1 MGSGHRRQSSVAP
14 EQSIDGIS
22 GSSDPDAV
30 ESLRRLLKAQDLER
44 QLIGYELH
52 DGLAQY
58 QAGAIM
64 QLETCLH
71 AIDTHAG
78 DRLDAIR
85 RPCEEGLRL
94 VRTAADE
101 LRRLIGGL
109 RPRLLDEL
117 GLIAAIETLLADLR
131 RQGVEVSFLHPSN
144 LPHISP
150 EIESTL
156 FRIAQESLSN
166 VIKHSGAGNVNV
178 SLEQRGDRIALT
190 VRDDGSGFDPAQT
203 GPDRF
208 GLEGIRLRA
217 RVFGGA
223 SVIHSVPG
231 EGTRLEVL
239 LPASQPA

>member
-1 MGSGHRRQSSVAP
+1 MTPEHPHDAAP
-14 EQSIDGIS
+14 EA
-22 GSSDPDAV
+22 GSPDDV
-30 ESLRRLLKAQDLER
+30 ESLRRLLQAQDRER

-78 DRLDAIR
+78 DGLDAIR

-117 GLIAAIETLLADLR
+117 GLVAAIETLLAEVR
-131 RQGVEVSFLHPSN
+131 RQGVEVSFPQPSD
-144 LPHISP
+144 LPKISP

-166 VIKHSGAGNVNV
+166 ICKHSGTRHATL
-178 SLEQRGDRIALT
+178 SLERRADRIALV
-190 VRDDGSGFDPAQT
+190 VRDDGAGFDPART
-203 GPDRF
+203 GSDRF

-217 RVFGGA
+217 RLFGGEPMIRSA
-223 SVIHSVPG
+223 PG
-231 EGTRLEVL
+231 EGTTIEIVFPA
-239 LPASQPA
+239 LPPA